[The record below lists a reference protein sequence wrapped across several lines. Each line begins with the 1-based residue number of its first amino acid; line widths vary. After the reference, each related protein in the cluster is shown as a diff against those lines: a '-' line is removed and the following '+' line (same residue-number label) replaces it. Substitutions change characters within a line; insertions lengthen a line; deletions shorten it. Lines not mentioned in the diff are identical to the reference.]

1 MTEHRL
7 GPEAAI
13 GSTLLEAYSWALA
26 AHTARRHPSTVRIFH
41 GRPGGGQS
49 DVLWLR
55 APNGNT
61 HGGDVRLNRDGR
73 IHIVRRF
80 DAAPDAGEPAGI
92 TYTWSQA
99 LAGASASRGFALE
112 LERDAGLPAPS
123 HTPAAT
129 RATLTW
135 RLIAAILSAHAT
147 TQSPLRI
154 EPGFIDADYSGPS
167 PHFSTFP
174 TLPRGIAD
182 AHRDDPFGQAGY
194 RFWFALQAEVPVLMF
209 EQTSG
214 TAWTAG
220 SRSATFDLMAAY
232 TKHGRARGLL
242 SVAGQ
247 LANAADLHSG

>member
-1 MTEHRL
+1 MTENRL

-13 GSTLLEAYSWALA
+13 GPGLLEAYSWALA
-26 AHTARRHPSTVRIFH
+26 ADIARRHPSTVRIFH

-55 APNGNT
+55 APDGNT

-80 DAAPDAGEPAGI
+80 DAAPGAEEPAGV

-99 LAGASASRGFALE
+99 LAAPSAGQNFSVE
-112 LERDAGLPAPS
+112 LAREAGLPKPL

-135 RLIAAILSAHAT
+135 RLIAALLSGFAP
-147 TQSPLRI
+147 TQAPLRI
-154 EPGFIDADYSGPS
+154 EPGFIDGNYSGPS
-167 PHFSTFP
+167 PHFSAFP
-174 TLPRGIAD
+174 TLPPDSTD

-194 RFWFALQAEVPVLMF
+194 RFWFALQGEVPVLMF

-220 SRSATFDLMAAY
+220 RRAVSVDLMAAY
-232 TKHGRARGLL
+232 NEHGRARGLL

-247 LANAADLHSG
+247 LADAADLQ